1 MDIVSDAIIVA
12 LIGAGVGLLTF
23 HGSRAINKANKNM
36 IEAETLG
43 KLSGLIVDLQGK
55 YNALHSDQ
63 LAIKNQIEKLGD
75 TNRVLWQY
83 VYALIE
89 QIHAHKIIPIKPP
102 AEIESDPLLIKLL
115 KAVDKA

>member
-1 MDIVSDAIIVA
+1 MDVISDAIIVA
-12 LIGAGVGLLTF
+12 IIGAAVGLLTF
-23 HGSRAINKANKNM
+23 HGSRSINKANKNM

-43 KLSGLIVDLQGK
+43 KLTNQIIDLQGK
-55 YNALHSDQ
+55 YNTLYTDQ
-63 LAIKNQIEKLGD
+63 LSLKNQIEKLGD

-89 QIHAHKIIPIKPP
+89 QIHAHKITPVKPP

>member
-1 MDIVSDAIIVA
+1 MDIISDAIIVA

-23 HGSRAINKANKNM
+23 HGSRALNKANKNM

-55 YNALHSDQ
+55 YNSLHSDH

-89 QIHAHKIIPIKPP
+89 QIRAHKIIPIKPP
-102 AEIESDPLLIKLL
+102 AEIESDPMLIKLL
-115 KAVDKA
+115 KGGG

>member
-12 LIGAGVGLLTF
+12 LIGAAVGLLTF
-23 HGSRAINKANKNM
+23 HGSRTINKANKNM

-43 KLSGLIVDLQGK
+43 KLSGLIIDLQGK
-55 YNALHSDQ
+55 YNALHTDQ
-63 LAIKNQIEKLGD
+63 LALKNQIEKLGD

-89 QIHAHKIIPIKPP
+89 QIRAHKITPVKPP
-102 AEIESDPLLIKLL
+102 TEIESDPLLIKLL
-115 KAVDKA
+115 KTVDKA